1 MERLPIEMTP
11 SDAVMQVILA
21 HCQAQCAALERIA
34 SALEHIAGTTS
45 VAPAPSADQ
54 VTQAVTAKLA
64 EVIAKAEEVKPEP
77 VKAEAPA
84 DDPTPPWEAPAVPV
98 VTLEEL
104 RTKVVKLASSGKR
117 DEVKKIVNTYAKSVT
132 EIPAD
137 KLPEVWAKLGELEG

>member
-11 SDAVMQVILA
+11 SEALMQVILA
-21 HCQAQCAALERIA
+21 HCQAQSAALERIA
-34 SALEHIAGTTS
+34 AALEHLAGTTS
-45 VAPAPSADQ
+45 VAPAPSAD
-54 VTQAVTAKLA
+54 QAVTAKLA